1 MLDYG
6 VIGDVHLGFK
16 AYGTDRRTKEIFVAF
31 YQALLLLEDKP
42 VIFIPGDLFDE
53 TTCSNWVER
62 DLFALKE
69 RFRDQL
75 WVIDGGNHDST
86 KTYSSVS
93 VLDTFAEVNN
103 IIVINSFK
111 HEVLDVMGLKVLAIP
126 HMKSQDDFL
135 ECLDSLDE
143 EYDVALLHCMV
154 NSDLDLSPND
164 LNIDDFRLK
173 RLASMCDRV
182 WIGHQHKAEQI
193 LPNVII
199 PGGIIEFTFGE
210 IGDKYC
216 YTRTEKFVIPQ
227 TRKLIQHKHTWTG
240 PTDLLNIN
248 LNTDYIHRLIID
260 DIPAEEFSTVKS
272 TISLLQSQ
280 FDGDIMDKLTK
291 HGHVEVKVTEIQ
303 ASFNLLEEFKSF
315 TEANDLDYDRM
326 LPLLEDAVSEATAE
340 EDKQ

>member
-16 AYGTDRRTKEIFVAF
+16 AYGTDRRTKEIFTSFEA
-31 YQALLLLEDKP
+31 ALTILKDKP
-42 VIFIPGDLFDE
+42 VIFLPGDLFDE

-69 RFRDQL
+69 KFKDQL

-103 IIVINSFK
+103 VIVINSFK
-111 HEVLDVMGLKVLAIP
+111 PEVLDVMGLKVLAIP

-135 ECLDSLDE
+135 ECLDSLDDK
-143 EYDVALLHCMV
+143 YDVALLHCLV
-154 NSDLDLSPND
+154 DSNLDLSPND
-164 LNIDDFRLK
+164 LNIDNARLK
-173 RLASMCDRV
+173 RLAALCDRV

-199 PGGIIEFTFGE
+199 PGGVIEFAFGE
-210 IGDKYC
+210 VGTKYC
-216 YTRTEKFVIPQ
+216 YTRTEKFAIPQ
-227 TRKLIQHKHTWTG
+227 TRQLVQLKLEWTG
-240 PTDLLNIN
+240 PTDLLNLS
-248 LNTDYIHRLIID
+248 LNKDNIYKIIMD
-260 DIPAEEFSTVKS
+260 DIPAEEFSTVKA

-280 FDGDIMDKLTK
+280 FDGDIIDRLTK